1 MLLYLFINLF
11 KDIGLI
17 ILNMNSND
25 NMLSFGNMLETDIKN
40 KGFSILH
47 STFKEK
53 GWHLIKNEMNWISY
67 TKYGDE
73 TSFFDI
79 KISTDKVIVSVPIKN
94 SRYQFVTGFN
104 NYYDASEF
112 IEQKLFDYST

>member
-1 MLLYLFINLF
+1 
-11 KDIGLI
+11 
-17 ILNMNSND
+17 MNTND
-25 NMLSFGNMLETDIKN
+25 NMLSNSNILESDINN

-47 STFKEK
+47 SVFKEN

-73 TSFFDI
+73 TTFFDI

-94 SRYQFVTGFN
+94 SRYQFTTCFN
-104 NYYDASEF
+104 NYFDASEF
-112 IEQKLFDYST
+112 IEQKLIDYKN